1 MANYDTIYQELHT
14 LLESHIKGRQ
24 TIAPDSRLVDD
35 LGLDSMQ
42 TMEMVMDMEDRLD
55 MSIPLN
61 VLPEVQTVDDLVQAL
76 TRVAA

>member
-1 MANYDTIYQELHT
+1 MANYDTIYHELHT

-24 TIAPDSRLVDD
+24 TIAPNSRLVDD

-76 TRVAA
+76 TKVAA

>member
-1 MANYDTIYQELHT
+1 MANYDTIYSELHA
-14 LLESHIKGRQ
+14 LLESHLQGRH

-55 MSIPLN
+55 MAIPLN
-61 VLPEVQTVDDLVQAL
+61 LLPDVQTVDDLAQAL

>member
-14 LLESHIKGRQ
+14 LLESHVKGRQ

>member
-1 MANYDTIYQELHT
+1 MANYDTIYHELHG
-14 LLESHIKGRQ
+14 LLESYTQGKQKIV
-24 TIAPDSRLVDD
+24 PESRLVDD

-55 MSIPLN
+55 MAIPLN
-61 VLPEVQTVDDLVQAL
+61 VLPEVQTVDELARAL

>member
-61 VLPEVQTVDDLVQAL
+61 VLPEVQTVDDLVKAL